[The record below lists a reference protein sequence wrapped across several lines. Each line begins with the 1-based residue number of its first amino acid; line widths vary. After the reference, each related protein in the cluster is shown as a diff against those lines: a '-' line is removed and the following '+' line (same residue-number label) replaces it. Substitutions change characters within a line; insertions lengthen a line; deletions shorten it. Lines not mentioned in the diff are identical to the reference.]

1 VTESTQPREQTLV
14 TLLHQGFDGSDR
26 PPADVT
32 AFAEAVF
39 SWRTID
45 AELDRISSTRTNQE
59 MIPDE

>member
-1 VTESTQPREQTLV
+1 MMESTKSPEQALGS
-14 TLLHQGFDGSDR
+14 LLQQGFHGSDR

-45 AELDRISSTRTNQE
+45 VELDRISSMCTNQE

>member
-1 VTESTQPREQTLV
+1 MESTKSPEQALES
-14 TLLHQGFDGSDR
+14 LLQQGFYGSDR
-26 PPADVT
+26 PLADVT

-45 AELDRISSTRTNQE
+45 VELDRISSMCTNQE